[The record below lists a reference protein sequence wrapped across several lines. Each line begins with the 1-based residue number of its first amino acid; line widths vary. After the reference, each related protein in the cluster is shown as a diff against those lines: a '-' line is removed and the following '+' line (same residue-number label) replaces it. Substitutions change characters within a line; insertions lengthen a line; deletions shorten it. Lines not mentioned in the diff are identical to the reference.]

1 MKIFLTKKNTI
12 NDLNIIMNPIKRL
25 FSDKISNKIIGID
38 LGTTNSCVAISEG
51 NSTKVIENN
60 EGMRTMPSFLAFGED
75 GTQLVGLPAKRQVI
89 KIKIFYFLR
98 FY

>member
-1 MKIFLTKKNTI
+1 MKNFLTKSNSLKNI
-12 NDLNIIMNPIKRL
+12 NISNPIKRL
-25 FSDKISNKIIGID
+25 ISDKISNKIIGID

-75 GTQLVGLPAKRQVI
+75 GSQLVGLPAKRQVI
-89 KIKIFYFLR
+89 KLNKILN
-98 FY
+98 